1 MVTYD
6 YSKIDPIIRANPDIK
21 WGEFKKKCPVKCSN
35 WSFNARKYVLK
46 GEKGY
51 GNKGNNSV
59 NQEALSVDTVVEKLR
74 PNAVLKKDYKRIAEI
89 LLKDIETT
97 YSVASKHIRMSD
109 ANYYHFRRDLIRLL
123 KGVPGQQVSLRTSGQ
138 QVSLRTSIKRKLLY
152 TILYEK
158 EVNGSLDPKS
168 LDLLKEFIEVLN
180 QEKILNAELYEIA
193 QPRHTI
199 EIRSFSK

>member
-1 MVTYD
+1 MKNYD

-35 WSFNARKYVLK
+35 WSFNARKFALR

-51 GNKGNNSV
+51 GNNNPSV
-59 NQEALSVDTVVEKLR
+59 NQKPAVESVDAVVEKIR
-74 PNAVLKKDYKRIAEI
+74 PNAVLKNDYKRVAEI

-97 YSVASKHIRMSD
+97 YRVASKHIRMSD
-109 ANYYHFRRDLIRLL
+109 ATYYHFRRDLIRLL
-123 KGVPGQQVSLRTSGQ
+123 KGVPGQQVSLRTP
-138 QVSLRTSIKRKLLY
+138 IKRKLLY
-152 TILYEK
+152 TTLYEK

-168 LDLLKEFIEVLN
+168 LNLLQEFIEVLN
-180 QEKILNAELYEIA
+180 QERILNAELFEITH
-193 QPRHTI
+193 PRHII